1 MDRVTLV
8 ILISGVAFLMF
19 LLGWLASWFYFRRRD
34 KVTSELIPQG
44 KEEVDWDDNSAAAE
58 TG

>member
-34 KVTSELIPQG
+34 KFIPQG
-44 KEEVDWDDNSAAAE
+44 EEEVD
-58 TG
+58 